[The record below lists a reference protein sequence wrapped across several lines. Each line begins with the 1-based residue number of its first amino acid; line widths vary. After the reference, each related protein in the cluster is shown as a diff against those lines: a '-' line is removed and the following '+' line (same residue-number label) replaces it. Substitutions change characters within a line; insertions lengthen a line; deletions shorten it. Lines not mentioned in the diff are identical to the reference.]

1 MKIMYAAF
9 IMAAMSFYTQAAT
22 ITDITYTPEQLH
34 SEYKKNELRAD
45 NKFNCNF
52 IIKGRVKE
60 IYRRSLSDS
69 DYQIRLQGNVNVN
82 FDKLDRESNTAKDI
96 ANLNIG
102 DLVYV
107 YTSSTYLS
115 LGKIYGRKGFS
126 VSKFLDE
133 NATLKKV
140 GVLCLKDIKSAEK
153 SSENKKTSSD
163 DNDYLSKLE
172 KEKIIV
178 KSYGM
183 ADKKLNDVW
192 QSLTKAKR
200 GELLQEQRDWIKEKE
215 KCATDE
221 CKIEMTIDR
230 IAVLDKHYNEK

>member
-82 FDKLDRESNTAKDI
+82 FDKLDRESNTAKNI

-115 LGKIYGRKGFS
+115 LGNIYGRKGFS
-126 VSKFLDE
+126 VSKDLDE
-133 NATLKKV
+133 NATLKKI
-140 GVLCLKDIKSAEK
+140 GGLCLKEIKSAEK

-163 DNDYLSKLE
+163 NTDYLSKLE
-172 KEKIIV
+172 KEKTIV
-178 KSYGM
+178 KSYDI
-183 ADKKLNDVW
+183 ADKKLNEVW
-192 QSLTKAKR
+192 SSLKKSKR
-200 GELLQEQRDWIKEKE
+200 NELLQEQRNWIKEKE
-215 KCATDE
+215 RCATTE

-230 IAVLDKHYNEK
+230 ITVIESYRMEK